1 MKGGAQM
8 ANATIATL
16 IEDFHATVLPAHLKR
31 MVDRDLSLGAPFDPA
46 PGNLVKVIVGMR
58 RSGKTYRLFQQIRDL
73 LNSGIKPEQ
82 ICYFNFDDDRLRP
95 FTASTIDEVL
105 ETFFELHPS
114 SRSQGT
120 FLFFDEIQEVPN
132 WDIAARR
139 IVDTEK
145 ITMYVTGS
153 SSRMLSTDV
162 ATEFR
167 GRSIAYELLPFSFR
181 EYARYHHALEDR
193 QGMFDKEQQSLLK
206 RACRDYLV
214 QGGFPGVQMLDDNE
228 RVGVL
233 QSYAQFTV
241 ARDVVERHGFSNAA
255 FARNLARISLAASG
269 RDFSISKI
277 DGMSRNAG
285 YSPGR
290 ATISA
295 IIDAFEDAHLLHQ
308 VYEFTHSAQKV
319 RLGGFKVYA
328 EDPGLL
334 CALAPATSDGL
345 TRALETAVYLEMRRR
360 ASSRV
365 GSIALLKL
373 KSGKEID
380 FIEGDEAFGIAYE
393 LMQVSLSMK
402 NEATRQRE
410 VSALQEAM
418 ARFEKNAATIITLD
432 EESNINVPEGMIHVV
447 PAWKWLL
454 G

>member
-1 MKGGAQM
+1 M

-31 MVDRDLSLGAPFDPA
+31 MVDRDLNLGTPFDPA

-73 LNSGIKPEQ
+73 LNSDIKPEQ
-82 ICYFNFDDDRLRP
+82 ICYFNFDDDRLHP

-181 EYARYHHALEDR
+181 EYARYHHVLEDQ

-228 RVGVL
+228 RAGVL

-255 FARNLARISLAASG
+255 FARNLARISLASSG

-277 DGMSRNAG
+277 DGMSRSAG

-334 CALAPATSDGL
+334 YALAPATSDGL

-393 LMQVSLSMK
+393 LIQVSLSMK

>member
-1 MKGGAQM
+1 
-8 ANATIATL
+8 
-16 IEDFHATVLPAHLKR
+16 
-31 MVDRDLSLGAPFDPA
+31 
-46 PGNLVKVIVGMR
+46 
-58 RSGKTYRLFQQIRDL
+58 
-73 LNSGIKPEQ
+73 
-82 ICYFNFDDDRLRP
+82 
-95 FTASTIDEVL
+95 
-105 ETFFELHPS
+105 
-114 SRSQGT
+114 
-120 FLFFDEIQEVPN
+120 
-132 WDIAARR
+132 
-139 IVDTEK
+139 
-145 ITMYVTGS
+145 MYVAGS

-181 EYARYHHALEDR
+181 EYARYHHVYEGQKR
-193 QGMFDKEQQSLLK
+193 TFSKEARSLLK
-206 RACRDYLV
+206 RACRDCLV
-214 QGGFPGVQMLDDNE
+214 QGGFPGVQMLDDSE
-228 RVGVL
+228 RASVL

-255 FARNLARISLAASG
+255 FARNLARISLASSG

-277 DGMSRNAG
+277 DGMSRSAG
-285 YSPGR
+285 CSPGR
-290 ATISA
+290 ATITA

-308 VYEFTHSAQKV
+308 VYEFTHSVQKV
-319 RLGGFKVYA
+319 RLRGFKVYA

-373 KSGKEID
+373 KSGKEIN
-380 FIEGDEAFGIAYE
+380 FIEGDEAFGITYE
-393 LMQVSLSMK
+393 LIQVSLNMD
-402 NEATRQRE
+402 NEVTRQRE

-418 ARFEKNAATIITLD
+418 ARFEKSEATIVTLD
-432 EESNINVPEGMIHVV
+432 EESTINIPEGVIHVI

>member
-1 MKGGAQM
+1 
-8 ANATIATL
+8 
-16 IEDFHATVLPAHLKR
+16 
-31 MVDRDLSLGAPFDPA
+31 
-46 PGNLVKVIVGMR
+46 
-58 RSGKTYRLFQQIRDL
+58 
-73 LNSGIKPEQ
+73 
-82 ICYFNFDDDRLRP
+82 
-95 FTASTIDEVL
+95 
-105 ETFFELHPS
+105 
-114 SRSQGT
+114 
-120 FLFFDEIQEVPN
+120 
-132 WDIAARR
+132 
-139 IVDTEK
+139 
-145 ITMYVTGS
+145 
-153 SSRMLSTDV
+153 
-162 ATEFR
+162 
-167 GRSIAYELLPFSFR
+167 
-181 EYARYHHALEDR
+181 
-193 QGMFDKEQQSLLK
+193 
-206 RACRDYLV
+206 
-214 QGGFPGVQMLDDNE
+214 MLDDSE
-228 RVGVL
+228 RASVL

-255 FARNLARISLAASG
+255 FAQNLARISLASSG

-277 DGMSRNAG
+277 DGMSRSAG

-290 ATISA
+290 ATITA

-319 RLGGFKVYA
+319 RLRGFKVYA

-373 KSGKEID
+373 KSGKEIN

-393 LMQVSLSMK
+393 LIQVSFNMD
-402 NEATRQRE
+402 NEVTRQRE

-418 ARFEKNAATIITLD
+418 ARFEKGEATIVTLD
-432 EESNINVPEGMIHVV
+432 EESTINVPDGVIHVI